1 MTTANT
7 ETKCSFCI
15 RGPSL
20 CKYSSICNEDRGYD
34 KFHPITLTLQEDT
47 NAEGLI
53 KTEEPKDKIKVEL
66 PTQQVKPGASA
77 DYYTLPAGATQL
89 QDLIAFRDM
98 NAQLGEIFRAAY
110 RYGQPGHHSSRERD
124 LRKIIF
130 YAQAE
135 LDRLEKYTKQVNP
148 SLSEKQLVSAYPIAY
163 LEKEGGV

>member
-7 ETKCSFCI
+7 KTKCSFCI
-15 RGPSL
+15 RGPSP
-20 CKYSSICNEDRGYD
+20 CQYSSVCNEDRGYD
-34 KFHPITLTLQEDT
+34 KFHPITLQENM

-53 KTEEPKDKIKVEL
+53 KTEEPKTEIKAEL
-66 PTQQVKPGASA
+66 PTQQIKPGASA
-77 DYYTLPAGATQL
+77 DYYILPAGATQL

-110 RYGQPGHHSSRERD
+110 RYGQPGHHSSKERD

-135 LDRLEKYTKQVNP
+135 LVRLEKYEGKETK
-148 SLSEKQLVSAYPIAY
+148 I
-163 LEKEGGV
+163 